1 MPGNTQKS
9 LNALKMQKMEFS
21 DKSPEMIIIAGPN
34 GSGKTTITN
43 QFLHHEWS
51 EGTLYINPDIVA
63 QEKFGDWNSKTSVIK
78 AARYCEDLREQCL
91 KERRSFVFETVFSAQ
106 DKIDFI
112 IRAKATGFFIRLF
125 FIGTSSPAI
134 NASRIAR
141 RVMEGGHDVAIP
153 KIISRYQKSI
163 INCCLISKLV
173 DRLYVY
179 DNSVDNFP
187 AKLQYRLSNGVLVKQ
202 YVDNIAEWATRII
215 SSHPETTG
223 QD

>member
-63 QEKFGDWNSKTSVIK
+63 QEKFG
-78 AARYCEDLREQCL
+78 YCEDLREQCL

-215 SSHPETTG
+215 SSYPETTV